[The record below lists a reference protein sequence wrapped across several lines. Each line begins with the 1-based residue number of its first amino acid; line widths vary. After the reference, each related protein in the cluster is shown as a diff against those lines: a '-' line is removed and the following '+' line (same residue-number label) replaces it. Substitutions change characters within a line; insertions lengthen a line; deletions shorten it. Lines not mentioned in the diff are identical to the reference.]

1 MGRFKPLWDKVQ
13 QMRFRLYMN
22 KRTIE
27 IRENVWLGKRYVVR
41 KLLEWELWET
51 HPYDRLEDIKIR
63 WFRLRDIRCE

>member
-1 MGRFKPLWDKVQ
+1 
-13 QMRFRLYMN
+13 MN

-51 HPYDRLEDIKIR
+51 HPYDKLEDIKIR
-63 WFRLRDIRCE
+63 WFRLRDIR